1 MRPSAMTQ
9 RIRDRGI
16 SIVASD
22 IPPEMTMA
30 QYRKRQL
37 LTTGPSTKSP
47 FRRLR
52 ALQ

>member
-1 MRPSAMTQ
+1 MTQ
-9 RIRDRGI
+9 QIRDRGI

-37 LTTGPSTKSP
+37 LTTGSSTKSP
-47 FRRLR
+47 FRWLR
-52 ALQ
+52 TLQ